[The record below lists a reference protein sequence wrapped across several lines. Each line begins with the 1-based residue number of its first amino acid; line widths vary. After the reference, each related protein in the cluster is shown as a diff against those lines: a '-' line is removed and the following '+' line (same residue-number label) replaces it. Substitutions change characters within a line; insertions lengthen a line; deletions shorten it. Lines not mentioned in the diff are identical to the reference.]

1 LGPTNGDRRNLD
13 RLHFLAYSLREVGI
27 PSRILDDDQKNLRL
41 MVRPEDEARAREI
54 ARQIL
59 EAAGPERSIPRPEEE
74 IWYDQPVRSW
84 LFAWL
89 PGAVYIAIMFFVYA
103 MQAEPGEFLASRSP
117 LDPVFS
123 LIKFVNEI
131 AGLWMLYQAVRYEI
145 RPLRFVL
152 LSIIPFSFVWYY
164 YERYSRRQFRQ
175 RLPIVIREQIA
186 TRPYRLT

>member
-89 PGAVYIAIMFFVYA
+89 PGAVYSAIMFFVYA

-117 LDPVFS
+117 LDPFFS